1 MSECFRNKWILNDT
15 VQDKDSFDAYYQ
27 VKKGTS
33 LYEVIRVISGK
44 PLFLENHL
52 ERLSHTADLAK
63 LKIALSPVEIA
74 SRLNKLIQVNE
85 VSEGNIK
92 LIIHFPGKEQN
103 FLAFFIKHSYPSDE
117 EYRKGIEVIL
127 FRGMRRNPNAKIID
141 WKFRESVNKAIR
153 ENHAYEALLV
163 NQDGAITEGSRS
175 NVFFIEGEK
184 VCTPPLKEVLPG
196 VTRRQVISICNEL
209 SIPFQ
214 EKEIKASD
222 IENIDALFISG
233 TSPKILPVSLVD
245 GKPFSTDNPVLKRLM
260 EAYNKKIENYILHH

>member
-1 MSECFRNKWILNDT
+1 MNDT
-15 VQDKDSFDAYYQ
+15 VQDKDSFDTYYQ
-27 VKKGTS
+27 VKRGIA
-33 LYEVIRVISGK
+33 LYEVIRIISGK
-44 PLFLENHL
+44 SLFLEDHL

-63 LKIALSPVEIA
+63 LKIALLPLEIA
-74 SRLNKLIQVNE
+74 ARINKLIQVNGI
-85 VSEGNIK
+85 SEGNIK
-92 LIIHFPGKEQN
+92 LVINFTGNEQN
-103 FLAFFIKHSYPSDE
+103 FIAFFIRHNYPSEE
-117 EYRKGIEVIL
+117 EYRKGIEVIS
-127 FRGMRRNPNAKIID
+127 FHGMRQNPNAKIID
-141 WKFRESVNKAIR
+141 WKFRESVNKAIK

-163 NQDGAITEGSRS
+163 NQDGEITEGSRS

-184 VCTPPLKEVLPG
+184 VFTPPLKEVLPG

-209 SIPFQ
+209 SIPFE

-222 IENIDALFISG
+222 IENIDAMFISG